1 MTLIP
6 TIIEKTK
13 AWERAYDIYSRLL
26 EDRIIF
32 VGEAVHSAM
41 VNTVIAQMLY
51 LEKKDPDKDII
62 MYINSPGGEVY
73 SGLAIYDAM
82 QVLKCDV
89 QTICTGLA
97 ASMGSVFLTGGTK
110 GKRFALP
117 NSRIMI
123 HQPLISWGGISGQ
136 ATDIQIEAE
145 EMLKVKKNLTEIIA
159 KHCGK
164 NYETCLADMERNKR
178 MSPQEA
184 LEYGLIDK
192 IIWV

>member
-1 MTLIP
+1 
-6 TIIEKTK
+6 
-13 AWERAYDIYSRLL
+13 
-26 EDRIIF
+26 
-32 VGEAVHSAM
+32 
-41 VNTVIAQMLY
+41 
-51 LEKKDPDKDII
+51 
-62 MYINSPGGEVY
+62 
-73 SGLAIYDAM
+73 
-82 QVLKCDV
+82 
-89 QTICTGLA
+89 
-97 ASMGSVFLTGGTK
+97 
-110 GKRFALP
+110 
-117 NSRIMI
+117 MI

-164 NYETCLADMERNKR
+164 GYETCLADMERNKR

>member
-13 AWERAYDIYSRLL
+13 AWERAYDIYSRIL
-26 EDRIIF
+26 EDRIIV
-32 VGEAVHSAM
+32 VGEDVHSAM

-192 IIWV
+192 IIWA